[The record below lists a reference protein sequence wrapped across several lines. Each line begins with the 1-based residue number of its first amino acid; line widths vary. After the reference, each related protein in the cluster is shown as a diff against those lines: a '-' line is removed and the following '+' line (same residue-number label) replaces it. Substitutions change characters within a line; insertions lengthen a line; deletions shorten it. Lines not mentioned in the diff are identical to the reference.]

1 MHPGTAS
8 RALDP
13 ARPGRISPAT
23 VERVRA
29 AAAALGYRPDFAA
42 RSLRTRRSGTIGL
55 VVPDLTNPV
64 IPPIVRGA
72 EEALWEAGLACLL
85 ADTDN
90 DQAREAALIDELRA
104 RRCEGLII
112 ASATRGSEAVEALAR
127 EDVAA
132 VLVTRGLDS
141 GAVPLVAADD
151 AAGVHA
157 VVEHLVALGHRRIAH
172 VTGPRE
178 LSTTERRLLAFR
190 EALADVAAPVVHGDA
205 FTIAAG
211 ERAAAALLRA
221 HPGVTAIVAGND
233 MIALGCYA
241 ALAAA
246 GRRCPDDVSVT
257 GHNDMPFVAQAQP
270 PLTTVAIPAREL
282 GAEAARVLLARL
294 RGEDVP
300 ALVLLPTRL
309 IPRGSTAAPAGVA
322 A

>member
-1 MHPGTAS
+1 M
-8 RALDP
+8 
-13 ARPGRISPAT
+13 
-23 VERVRA
+23 A
-29 AAAALGYRPDFAA
+29 AAELGYRPDFAA
-42 RSLRTRRSGTIGL
+42 RSLRTRRSGTIGV

-90 DQAREAALIDELRA
+90 DDAREAALIEELRA
-104 RRCEGLII
+104 RRCEGLIV
-112 ASATRGSEAVEALAR
+112 ASATRHSAAVEALAR

-132 VLVTRGLDS
+132 VLVTRGIDS
-141 GAVPLVAADD
+141 GALPLVAADD
-151 AAGVHA
+151 AAGIA
-157 VVEHLVALGHRRIAH
+157 ALVEHLVALGHERIAH

-178 LSTTERRLLAFR
+178 LSTTERRLRAFR
-190 EALADVAAPVVHGDA
+190 DVLAAAPVFHGDA

-211 ERAAAALLRA
+211 ERAAAALLCA
-221 HPGVTAIVAGND
+221 HPDVTAIVAGND

-246 GRRCPDDVSVT
+246 GLRCPEDVSVT

-270 PLTTVAIPAREL
+270 ALTTVAIPAREL

-294 RGEDVP
+294 RGEEVP
-300 ALVLLPTRL
+300 ERVLLPTRL
-309 IPRGSTAAPAGVA
+309 ILRGSTAAPARA
-322 A
+322 

>member
-1 MHPGTAS
+1 VHPGTAS

-13 ARPGRISPAT
+13 ARPGRISSAT

-29 AAAALGYRPDFAA
+29 AAAELGYRPDFAA

-72 EEALWEAGLACLL
+72 EEALWAAGLACLL

-90 DQAREAALIDELRA
+90 DQAREAVLIEELRA
-104 RRCEGLII
+104 RRCEGLIV

-132 VLVTRGLDS
+132 VLVTRGIDS
-141 GAVPLVAADD
+141 GALPLVAADD

-157 VVEHLVALGHRRIAH
+157 VVEHLVALGHERIAH

-178 LSTTERRLLAFR
+178 LSTTERRLRAFR
-190 EALADVAAPVVHGDA
+190 EALAGAGAPVVHGEA

-221 HPGVTAIVAGND
+221 HPDVTAIVAGND

-300 ALVLLPTRL
+300 ARVLLPTRL